1 MNEVVV
7 PNKSTISEE
16 VIEVPYAKHD
26 EDEEEIV
33 MRPTSSQSQRREAEV
48 GNTRDSRQSSVRG
61 QSRAENRDYSRDGG
75 GNERDGYARTSVA
88 STSLSASRQQPAAS
102 VKPTLSASNSASDL
116 IREQRVRGDLEA
128 KLTGMERRLQGLE
141 KELEDSGRRERWER
155 ERTRELEEEVRG
167 LKERA
172 GGHATSLRSV
182 QQEVEDAQAALDAE
196 RQRAEGR
203 RREDQAEIV
212 NWRQKCDALE
222 EEVQSLRQEQQL
234 RTEQEVGVC
243 EMHGVGDES
252 DNF

>member
-1 MNEVVV
+1 MNDVVV

-33 MRPTSSQSQRREAEV
+33 MRPSSSQSQRREADV

-61 QSRAENRDYSRDGG
+61 HSRAEDRDYSRD
-75 GNERDGYARTSVA
+75 ARTSVA
-88 STSLSASRQQPAAS
+88 STSLSASRQQPPAS

-234 RTEQEVGVC
+234 RTEQEVGVP
-243 EMHGVGDES
+243 GDAWRRRRV
-252 DNF
+252 